1 MIHHCVKASWLW
13 ELGPNI
19 PRDFKYST
27 HPEAFFTT
35 VTHFFIGVSKKK
47 KTRCSCP
54 PCSSPRPALSRQE
67 VCLSSGLGAAAHMGD
82 VPQWGGAEAK
92 SLWEPSPP
100 FQHKAPLDS
109 DSSTFHCNPFV
120 YTTHL
125 DHTAVCYSITG
136 DVWECIVI
144 IDDKWVSCVF
154 CRSHHSV

>member
-35 VTHFFIGVSKKK
+35 ATHFFIGVSKKN

-54 PCSSPRPALSRQE
+54 PCSSPHPALSRQE
-67 VCLSSGLGAAAHMGD
+67 VCLSSVLGAAAHLGD
-82 VPQWGGAEAK
+82 VPVRRSRGQIPVRALT
-92 SLWEPSPP
+92 SFST
-100 FQHKAPLDS
+100 QAPLDS

-136 DVWECIVI
+136 EVWECIVI
-144 IDDKWVSCVF
+144 IDDRWVSCVF